1 LLLFA
6 LILLIINQQHMR
18 HFMNRLFIFA
28 LALPVFFVSVGAPFA
43 EASFGITPPYVKN
56 TSLVRNSTYEQQILL
71 VRGNPNT
78 AQVAEVVVDAPEIA
92 SWIQVVEGDKIPLPR
107 GEQKV
112 SMTVRVTVPEDA
124 EFKEYTGRIRI
135 RTVPEDGQVADG
147 AVSISL
153 GALVD
158 IQLSVIDREIKDFRV
173 RKVAVDE
180 LNEGHKVAWLFFPGK
195 VLFETMLENTG
206 NIDIAP
212 SKIEL
217 HIYER
222 TGKVLL
228 EETKHIGKIDKIKPF
243 ATETVVAEIP
253 TRLPAGSYVARYKI
267 YNGDEMKQE
276 GDLSLTIL
284 PYGTLQLAG
293 FGFIGLSLAHKIS
306 ILLPIFSV
314 LIAILYIIHI
324 RRSRKKSRS

>member
-1 LLLFA
+1 MK
-6 LILLIINQQHMR
+6 QHMR
-18 HFMNRLFIFA
+18 HVMNRLFIFA
-28 LALPVFFVSVGAPFA
+28 LLFPVFFMSLGIPFA

-71 VRGNPNT
+71 VRGDPNVG
-78 AQVAEVVVDAPEIA
+78 QIAEVVVDAPEIA
-92 SWIQVVEGDKIPLPR
+92 SWIQIVEGDKIPLPR

-112 SMTVRVTVPEDA
+112 SMTVKVTVPDDA
-124 EFKEYTGRIRI
+124 EFKEYTGKIRI
-135 RTVPEDGQVADG
+135 RTVPEDGQVAQG

-173 RKVAVDE
+173 RKVAVGE

-195 VLFETMLENTG
+195 ILFETMLENTG
-206 NIDIAP
+206 NIDVAP
-212 SKIEL
+212 SKVEF

-228 EETKHIGKIDKIKPF
+228 EETKNLGRVPKIKPF
-243 ATETVVAEIP
+243 ATETVIAEIP

-267 YNGDEMKQE
+267 FNDDELKQE
-276 GDLSLTIL
+276 GDLSLTVH
-284 PYGTLQLAG
+284 PFGTLQLAG
-293 FGFIGLSLAHKIS
+293 FGFLGLSLAHKIS
-306 ILLPIFSV
+306 VLLPIFSV
-314 LIAILYIIHI
+314 LIAVLYIIHI
-324 RRSRKKSRS
+324 RRSRKKARS